1 VLVIALGASGGFWLL
16 HKRNNPPTVE
26 IAQITLD
33 LFNVDATR
41 GVGQD
46 HPVNLPPLP
55 RKVDDVRI
63 ILPRFSDQGRYT
75 VAILKSRAADS
86 AVTVRDATTLRSGDR
101 LSLSVRLDL
110 SKVGPGTYL
119 LGTRMQ
125 GGNQIYFYPLT
136 IN

>member
-41 GVGQD
+41 GVGRD

-55 RKVDDVRI
+55 RKIDDVRI
-63 ILPRFSDQGRYT
+63 ILPRFSDQGQYT
-75 VAILKSRAADS
+75 IAILKSRAADS
-86 AVTVRDATTLRSGDR
+86 AVTVRDATTVRSGDQ

-119 LGTRMQ
+119 LGTRLR
-125 GGNQIYFYPLT
+125 GGDQIYFYPLT

>member
-1 VLVIALGASGGFWLL
+1 MRRRV
-16 HKRNNPPTVE
+16 HNPPTAE

-41 GVGQD
+41 GVGRY
-46 HPVNLPPLP
+46 PVNLPPLP
-55 RKVDDVRI
+55 RKIDDVRI
-63 ILPRFSDQGRYT
+63 ILPRFSDQGQYT

-86 AVTVRDATTLRSGDR
+86 AVTVRDAATVRSGDR

-110 SKVGPGTYL
+110 SMVGPGTYL
-119 LGTRMQ
+119 LGTRLR
-125 GGNQIYFYPLT
+125 GGDQIYFYPLT